1 MPSGS
6 VSLALLQTS
15 RPSAGP
21 LGSSG
26 THPHGCA
33 SRGCWQRPGGR
44 PCLQGWGTHPPKA
57 HAFVVVGALSLTP
70 PLLNRPSSAPRRTAP
85 FASTAWS
92 QHPLPPPSASGRN
105 GAGGHYALR
114 GSMRCR
120 PMCSPGVLPSRP
132 RYRGRNVDPGEGC
145 LGAGRS
151 TAPASDGWY
160 DAEVPFDRFSQP
172 VSQQQPHR
180 SSIAI
185 RPRPFDALCIR
196 ACRTPA
202 AYGRGW
208 NIGNSVLA
216 RGVYRAGCA
225 PIGS

>member
-1 MPSGS
+1 MAAVFGHAIRIRISCT
-6 VSLALLQTS
+6 LLQTS

-92 QHPLPPPSASGRN
+92 PTPAPTPVSIGSKRCGRPLRAAGVYAVPPDVLTRRASIPSALSRQECRSGR
-105 GAGGHYALR
+105 GVFGCGEVDSTRERWVVRRRGALR
-114 GSMRCR
+114 
-120 PMCSPGVLPSRP
+120 PVQ
-132 RYRGRNVDPGEGC
+132 
-145 LGAGRS
+145 S
-151 TAPASDGWY
+151 TSEPTAAPPQLNRHPPA
-160 DAEVPFDRFSQP
+160 
-172 VSQQQPHR
+172 
-180 SSIAI
+180 AI
-185 RPRPFDALCIR
+185 RCPLHSRLPH
-196 ACRTPA
+196 P
-202 AYGRGW
+202 
-208 NIGNSVLA
+208 
-216 RGVYRAGCA
+216 RGVRTRVEYR
-225 PIGS
+225 